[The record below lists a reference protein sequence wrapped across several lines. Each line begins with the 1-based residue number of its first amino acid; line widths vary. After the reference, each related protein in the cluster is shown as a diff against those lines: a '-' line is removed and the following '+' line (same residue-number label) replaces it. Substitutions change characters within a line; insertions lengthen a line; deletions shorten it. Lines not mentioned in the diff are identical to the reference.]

1 MSELTIR
8 DARRE
13 DSGLFKCIASNRYGR
28 AELKIELIVKEPP
41 DPPNVQLIKVLSR
54 SVVVSWSSPYEGNSP
69 ITNYVIQIYK
79 VNGKQEKQT
88 QMKTVTRDN
97 KKIRIEHLKPRAAYK
112 IQVTAE
118 NEIGQSRPSD
128 VLDFVT
134 DGEAP
139 QGPPRDVHV
148 LPKGAHS
155 LQISWKPPSPGNN
168 SNNITGYYVGYKEV
182 GKDDPYVFKTLQVT
196 PSYQENCTL
205 NNLKKSTTYSIVV
218 QAFNDKGSGP
228 QTEDVRAQTL
238 LQDFPPTARLRI
250 ITSTASSIQLS
261 WKLYGHNMEAIE
273 GYLLFMRQGDSGWKE
288 TNLSGSKTSHVISK
302 LRCGTSYEFYLVAY
316 NSVGKADPSQVVTG
330 ATTGNV
336 PQAPDQNTALDIN
349 DSSVVIRL
357 SAWRARGCPITHFL
371 VKYRTANEGTWRPVS
386 LHLSADREN
395 VVISGLTPGTSYSVL
410 VGVESSAGYTE
421 AQFDFMT
428 KKRNSDLSSTSAD
441 TSTQDLQRTVAV
453 ITSTVCSVVV
463 LIVILVAAC
472 TVLNRRK
479 TSRSEAS
486 VAGSTNQRPEIPKSD
501 MVPMA
506 AWDKRTRPSSQRE
519 QVYVPSPYA
528 SGRFS
533 QFSVDGDTEGCALHG
548 SVGTAGSSGESH
560 SYDVPLHLVHR

>member
-330 ATTGNV
+330 ATTGN
-336 PQAPDQNTALDIN
+336 
-349 DSSVVIRL
+349 
-357 SAWRARGCPITHFL
+357 
-371 VKYRTANEGTWRPVS
+371 
-386 LHLSADREN
+386 
-395 VVISGLTPGTSYSVL
+395 
-410 VGVESSAGYTE
+410 
-421 AQFDFMT
+421 
-428 KKRNSDLSSTSAD
+428 DLSSTSAD